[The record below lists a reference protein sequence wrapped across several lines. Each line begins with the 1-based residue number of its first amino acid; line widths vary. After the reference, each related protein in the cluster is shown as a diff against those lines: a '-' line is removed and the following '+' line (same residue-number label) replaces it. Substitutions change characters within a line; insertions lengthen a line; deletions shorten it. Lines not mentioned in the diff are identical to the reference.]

1 LKIFQNCGQTSLA
14 YLTAKNH
21 NLEEEADAIK
31 ASVDPEKVQ
40 LPEADPSAVLL
51 RPPIPACQ
59 AETNWPLLT
68 VSKSFFEG
76 AMASR
81 NKRNINAALAVE
93 EPTEGIMDV
102 DAGGWGDDAE
112 LKLDD
117 DGEERDEFGDDEP
130 IAADGGKNNTTI
142 YYKQYHLIFKK
153 KTQRC

>member
-1 LKIFQNCGQTSLA
+1 V
-14 YLTAKNH
+14 
-21 NLEEEADAIK
+21 
-31 ASVDPEKVQ
+31 SVDTEKVQ
-40 LPEADPSAVLL
+40 LPEADHSAVLL
-51 RPPIPACQ
+51 RPPIPASQ

-93 EPTEGIMDV
+93 EPTEGIVDV

-117 DGEERDEFGDDEP
+117 DGEERDEYGDDEP
-130 IAADGGKNNTTI
+130 IAADGGENNST
-142 YYKQYHLIFKK
+142 LIENLNYFL
-153 KTQRC
+153 